1 MVFVCAWHPEA
12 CPWQMVSL
20 PFHLPPQV
28 RLHRNPWWR
37 QWSSRPAGQ
46 ALWEHCTSY
55 HHLFWP
61 LSLYQVHLR
70 LRTAR
75 CRLLPA
81 LWDLQDRWVSESVP
95 VSQTVWHNYLHLD
108 MPLTTF
114 SMWFLANFQEIKD
127 FFFFFLNLSKSVHH
141 ISKKMLV
148 AHDSAFLD
156 HSVAIK
162 AEFLLKCSLVFE
174 DSKHIS
180 LLPGMFR
187 AC

>member
-1 MVFVCAWHPEA
+1 MVWGLWYGVNKRVPGTCLEDFLWNMQIPRVVFVCSWHPEA
-12 CPWQMVSL
+12 PPWQMVSL

-28 RLHRNPWWR
+28 RLHRDPRWG

-75 CRLLPA
+75 CRLLSA
-81 LWDLQDRWVSESVP
+81 LWDLQDRWVSQSVP
-95 VSQTVWHNYLHLD
+95 VSQTVCYNYLHQE

-114 SMWFLANFQEIKD
+114 SMWFLACFPEIKD
-127 FFFFFLNLSKSVHH
+127 FFFF
-141 ISKKMLV
+141 
-148 AHDSAFLD
+148 
-156 HSVAIK
+156 
-162 AEFLLKCSLVFE
+162 
-174 DSKHIS
+174 
-180 LLPGMFR
+180 
-187 AC
+187 